1 MNAPDAPAPGPAE
14 PPHVVPGAV
23 VRVTV
28 REVDGRGRGL
38 ASLGRRALRIPN
50 ALAGETL
57 DVRLVHVGR
66 HVAEGRIEAVATA
79 SPDRV
84 PDACAVGATCPGCGL
99 RTTAGPARLAFKAD
113 RVRAALARAGLGGV
127 AVDDTV
133 AAPAEDGWRHKAYL
147 TARRTRR
154 GIHLGLFAAGTHRL
168 VRVEGCLAHAAH
180 VEATLVGVRRALA
193 EVDPSVY
200 DERTRRG
207 WLRAVAVRGSSGS
220 GADRRTLVTLVAT
233 ARTPD
238 VPVAPDPAMALA
250 HAVARHD
257 PAVAGV
263 ALNVHPAAGNAP
275 FGEAFLPL
283 TGDDHLIEASG
294 GHALRVGAG
303 AFFQVNPAVGAAI
316 LNRVTAQAAT
326 LPPGPALDLYG
337 GVGATSVRLAA
348 AGRGVVLVEA
358 PGPAASDAARN
369 LAPFPS
375 ASVVAARVEAAGAS
389 LPWAESRV
397 VVVNPPRSGLL
408 PAVVEGLRHATAA
421 TLCYVSCDPDSLA
434 RDLAALAATGRK
446 VVSVTPF
453 DLMPQTPHVE
463 ILAVL
468 SPAAP

>member
-1 MNAPDAPAPGPAE
+1 MNAPDVPAPGPSE

-23 VRVTV
+23 VRLTV

-38 ASLGRRALRIPN
+38 ASLGRRPVRIPN

-57 DVRLVHVGR
+57 DLCLVHVGR
-66 HVAEGRIEAVATA
+66 HVAEARIEAVVTS

-99 RTTAGPARLAFKAD
+99 RTTAGPARLAFKSD
-113 RVRAALARAGLGGV
+113 RVRSALARVGLGGV
-127 AVDDTV
+127 AVDATV

-154 GIHLGLFAAGTHRL
+154 GIQLGLFAAGTHRL
-168 VRVEGCLAHAAH
+168 VRVEGCLAHAPH
-180 VEATLVGVRRALA
+180 VEATLAGVRRALA

-207 WLRAVAVRGSSGS
+207 WLRAVAVRGSSVG
-220 GADRRTLVTLVAT
+220 DRRTLVTLVAT
-233 ARTPD
+233 ARAPD
-238 VPVAPDPAMALA
+238 VPVTPDPATALA
-250 HAVARHD
+250 QAILRHD
-257 PAVAGV
+257 PAVAG
-263 ALNVHPAAGNAP
+263 AGLNVHPAAGNAP
-275 FGEAFLPL
+275 FGETFLHL
-283 TGDDHLIEASG
+283 AGADHLTEGSG

-316 LNRVTAQAAT
+316 LDRVTAQAAT
-326 LPPGPALDLYG
+326 LPPGLALDLYG

-348 AGRGVVLVEA
+348 AGRSVVLVEA
-358 PGPAASDAARN
+358 RGPAASDAVGN

-375 ASVVAARVEAAGAS
+375 ASVVAARVEDAGGS
-389 LPWAESRV
+389 LPWAESRL

-434 RDLAALAATGRK
+434 RDLARLTAAGRR
-446 VVSVTPF
+446 VLSVTPF

-463 ILAVL
+463 TLAVL
-468 SPAAP
+468 SPSAP